1 MLGNTPKLAPRFY
14 TAFIPYVIILITLT
28 LSYSFLNWMI
38 FIKSKTFVAYPS
50 VLYLL
55 IPIILSALSVIYWLR
70 PRLRRLTFV
79 FDHDKSFRSFQII
92 AIVLLCTV
100 IYYAQILLEDRL
112 TKVVKLHDIAE
123 LYDQK
128 ASKFFSAENYTVKKN
143 LFGYYF
149 SLVKH
154 KHKGRL
160 SYTMDLFFAFPVF
173 SKSQQSP
180 VVWVGIQFHESTSD
194 SFDREQLDVDK
205 DKFIAK
211 AFKKIQ
217 KMQVEKF
224 YYLELMRD
232 DSISAG
238 FEHAVS
244 NSPVKLSDT
253 YLVLRGGYKPLE
265 DKLAE
270 DLANFIVTLSI
281 SLMIWGIL
289 LALLATDESK
299 KSAVD
304 QIESD

>member
-1 MLGNTPKLAPRFY
+1 MVKFMLGNTPRLAPRFY
-14 TAFIPYVIILITLT
+14 TAFIPYIIILMTLV
-28 LSYSFLNWMI
+28 LGYSFLNWMI
-38 FIKSKTFVAYPS
+38 FIKSKTFVAYPF
-50 VLYLL
+50 VLYLFV
-55 IPIILSALSVIYWLR
+55 PFILSILSVRYWLR

-79 FDHDKSFRSFQII
+79 LDHDKSFRSFQII
-92 AIVLLCTV
+92 AVVLLCTV

-123 LYDQK
+123 LYDQE
-128 ASKFFSAENYTVKKN
+128 ASKFFSVENYTVKKN

-154 KHKGRL
+154 NHKGRL
-160 SYTMDLFFAFPVF
+160 SYTMDLFFVFPIF

-180 VVWVGIQFHESTSD
+180 VVWVGIQFHESTFD
-194 SFDREQLDVDK
+194 SHDRNELDMYK
-205 DKFIAK
+205 DKFIDK

-217 KMQVEKF
+217 KMQVNKF

-238 FEHAVS
+238 FEHAVR

-253 YLVLRGGYKPLE
+253 YLVLRGGYKPLD

-270 DLANFIVTLSI
+270 DIANFIVILII
-281 SLMIWGIL
+281 SLMIWSIL
-289 LALLATDESK
+289 VALFATDELE
-299 KSAVD
+299 A
-304 QIESD
+304 Q